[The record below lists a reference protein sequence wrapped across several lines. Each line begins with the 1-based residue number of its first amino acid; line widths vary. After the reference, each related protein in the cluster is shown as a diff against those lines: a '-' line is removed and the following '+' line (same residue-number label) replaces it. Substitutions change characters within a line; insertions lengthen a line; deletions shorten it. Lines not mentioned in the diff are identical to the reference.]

1 MIPTFLQL
9 VLKIRKNENIMIH
22 RRYRRHASVF
32 VQSSSDKPVVRER
45 TQWNERWRGAR
56 VWERQREK
64 KIQLIKMNLLL
75 LFVASAVLDEQLF
88 LRHGTYDEL

>member
-32 VQSSSDKPVVRER
+32 VQSSSDKRWCER
-45 TQWNERWRGAR
+45 TQWKERWRGVGVKKTAR
-56 VWERQREK
+56 E

-75 LFVASAVLDEQLF
+75 LFVASAVLDEQLS